1 MKKFAIIILIALI
14 HFALS
19 VFIVAITVSVGSPLS
34 AEHSE
39 PSFVIKAL
47 VVATKILHYP
57 IISHSLYSRQWF
69 PGGWI
74 HIPIFINS
82 LLWAVGIYSLFYIYT
97 AFKKYDPKKKK
108 KDGSRKN

>member
-19 VFIVAITVSVGSPLS
+19 VFIVAITVSVGSPIS

-39 PSFVIKAL
+39 PSSVFKAL

-69 PGGWI
+69 PGKL
-74 HIPIFINS
+74 IFIPMFTNS
-82 LLWAVGIYSLFYIYT
+82 LLWAVVIYFAVRCLSKIL
-97 AFKKYDPKKKK
+97 KP
-108 KDGSRKN
+108 

>member
-19 VFIVAITVSVGSPLS
+19 VFIVSITLSVGSPIS
-34 AEHSE
+34 AEHSQ
-39 PSFVIKAL
+39 PSFVFKAL

-82 LLWAVGIYSLFYIYT
+82 LLSAVGIYSLFYIYT
-97 AFKKYDPKKKK
+97 AFKNKFRNTQGWHK
-108 KDGSRKN
+108 GL